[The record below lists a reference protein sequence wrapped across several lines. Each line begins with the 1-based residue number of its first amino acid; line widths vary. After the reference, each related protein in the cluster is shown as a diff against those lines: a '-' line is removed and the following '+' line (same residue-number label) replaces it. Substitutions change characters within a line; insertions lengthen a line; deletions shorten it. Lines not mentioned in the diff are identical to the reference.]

1 MCPVL
6 KYMVINELT
15 YQSALGHIETQF
27 FKKKI
32 IFKSVYFLYKE
43 LPFSICPKAL
53 GIKKGNP

>member
-6 KYMVINELT
+6 KYMIFSVLT

-32 IFKSVYFLYKE
+32 YFKK
-43 LPFSICPKAL
+43 
-53 GIKKGNP
+53 

>member
-6 KYMVINELT
+6 KYMKINELT

-32 IFKSVYFLYKE
+32 YF
-43 LPFSICPKAL
+43 
-53 GIKKGNP
+53 